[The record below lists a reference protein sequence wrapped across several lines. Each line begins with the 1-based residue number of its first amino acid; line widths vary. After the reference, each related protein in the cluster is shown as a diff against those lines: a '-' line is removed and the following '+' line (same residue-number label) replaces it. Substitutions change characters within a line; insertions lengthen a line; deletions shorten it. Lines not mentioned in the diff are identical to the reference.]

1 MLTCFFWINCFDAIG
16 ALNCILSFEYFNAIS
31 KQSKAT
37 PILPHATAYL
47 PMFRHWYAFL
57 IDVVFGNIWDFRVD
71 ESEKIN
77 YYDLTGST
85 CKAKRQTNRSA
96 TEAII
101 KYNSSLGTP
110 DFLSTLSGIRGPYD
124 RLGIST
130 IATYEWKSS

>member
-1 MLTCFFWINCFDAIG
+1 MNTTRYGDDPTRFIVV
-16 ALNCILSFEYFNAIS
+16 SF
-31 KQSKAT
+31 
-37 PILPHATAYL
+37 
-47 PMFRHWYAFL
+47 
-57 IDVVFGNIWDFRVD
+57 D

-85 CKAKRQTNRSA
+85 CKATRQTNSSA
-96 TEAII
+96 TKAII

-110 DFLSTLSGIRGPYD
+110 DFLSTLSGIEGPYD

>member
-1 MLTCFFWINCFDAIG
+1 MNTNRYAGDSTKFIVV
-16 ALNCILSFEYFNAIS
+16 SFA
-31 KQSKAT
+31 
-37 PILPHATAYL
+37 
-47 PMFRHWYAFL
+47 
-57 IDVVFGNIWDFRVD
+57 

-77 YYDLTGST
+77 YYDTTGST
-85 CKAKRQTNRSA
+85 CKATRHLNSSA

>member
-1 MLTCFFWINCFDAIG
+1 MNSTRYGDDPTRFIVV
-16 ALNCILSFEYFNAIS
+16 SF
-31 KQSKAT
+31 
-37 PILPHATAYL
+37 
-47 PMFRHWYAFL
+47 
-57 IDVVFGNIWDFRVD
+57 D

-85 CKAKRQTNRSA
+85 CKATRQTNSSA

-110 DFLSTLSGIRGPYD
+110 DFLSTLSGIKGPYD